1 MSTSTSAGISA
12 RFSAF
17 DRTTSIWGPITLAL
31 GLLISLAAALYAAFG
46 TGVGVTPLEL
56 VTAVGAVLATFGI
69 IAVIEPVS
77 YFPILGRSAMYQA
90 FLIGNISNKL
100 LPAALVAQAN
110 LGEKPGTR
118 RAELIAGS
126 AIIGAVLVHI
136 TTLILFVG
144 VLGTWLVGMLPAP
157 LIATARAYILPAIF
171 GAVLLQSVMA
181 MKSRRT
187 TLAAIAVS
195 AVIVF
200 VVVPLAPA
208 LTYFA
213 TALAVVITIVASWF
227 ARARTPQSPEA
238 GSGEAGAPDLA
249 AVHYHYGMNQLALK
263 NTEVAKEALKRS
275 IELAKASPF
284 PQVDDARRTLQGL

>member
-1 MSTSTSAGISA
+1 MPTLTPAEKTSG
-12 RFSAF
+12 FSAF
-17 DRTTSIWGPITLAL
+17 DRTTSVWGPITLGL

-90 FLIGNISNKL
+90 FLIGNIANKL
-100 LPAALVAQAN
+100 LPAAIVAQAN

-157 LIATARAYILPAIF
+157 LIATARSYILPAIF
-171 GAVLLQSVMA
+171 GAVVLQSVLA

-187 TLAAIAVS
+187 TMVAVAVAAA
-195 AVIVF
+195 IVF

-213 TALAVVITIVASWF
+213 TALAVIITIAASWL
-227 ARARTPQSPEA
+227 ARSKTAPT
-238 GSGEAGAPDLA
+238 GSTQEKQPTTISEPT
-249 AVHYHYGMNQLALK
+249 H
-263 NTEVAKEALKRS
+263 
-275 IELAKASPF
+275 
-284 PQVDDARRTLQGL
+284 

>member
-1 MSTSTSAGISA
+1 MSTMTSPETSA

-17 DRTTSIWGPITLAL
+17 DRTTSIWGPITLGL

-46 TGVGVTPLEL
+46 AGMGVTPLEL
-56 VTAVGAVLATFGI
+56 ITAVGAVLATFGI

-90 FLIGNISNKL
+90 FLIGNIANKL
-100 LPAALVAQAN
+100 LPAAIVAQAN

-157 LIATARAYILPAIF
+157 LIATARSYILPAIF
-171 GAVLLQSVMA
+171 GAVVLQSVMA

-187 TLAAIAVS
+187 TIVAVVVAAI
-195 AVIVF
+195 IVF
-200 VVVPLAPA
+200 VVVPLAPG

-213 TALAVVITIVASWF
+213 TALAVIITIAASWF
-227 ARARTPQSPEA
+227 ARSKAPQALVEPAAGDSAR
-238 GSGEAGAPDLA
+238 
-249 AVHYHYGMNQLALK
+249 
-263 NTEVAKEALKRS
+263 
-275 IELAKASPF
+275 
-284 PQVDDARRTLQGL
+284 ARISEPTH

>member
-1 MSTSTSAGISA
+1 MSTSTATETSA
-12 RFSAF
+12 RFAAF
-17 DRTTSIWGPITLAL
+17 DRTTSIWGPITLGL

-56 VTAVGAVLATFGI
+56 ATAVGAVLATFGI

-90 FLIGNISNKL
+90 FLIGNIANKL
-100 LPAALVAQAN
+100 LPAAIVAQAN

-126 AIIGAVLVHI
+126 AIIGAVMVHI
-136 TTLILFVG
+136 TTLILLVG
-144 VLGTWLVGMLPAP
+144 VLGTWLVGMLPPP
-157 LIATARAYILPAIF
+157 LIATARSYILPAIF
-171 GAVLLQSVMA
+171 GAVVLQSVMA

-187 TLAAIAVS
+187 TIVAVAVAAA
-195 AVIVF
+195 IVF

-213 TALAVVITIVASWF
+213 TALAVIITIAASWF
-227 ARARTPQSPEA
+227 ARSKTPLSPA
-238 GSGEAGAPDLA
+238 DTDAGEAG
-249 AVHYHYGMNQLALK
+249 
-263 NTEVAKEALKRS
+263 
-275 IELAKASPF
+275 
-284 PQVDDARRTLQGL
+284 RTTPIFEPIH

>member
-1 MSTSTSAGISA
+1 MSTSTTETTA
-12 RFSAF
+12 RFAAF
-17 DRTTSIWGPITLAL
+17 DRTTSVWGPITLGL
-31 GLLISLAAALYAAFG
+31 GLLISLAAALFAAFG
-46 TGVGVTPLEL
+46 TGMGVTPLEL

-90 FLIGNISNKL
+90 FLIGNIANKL
-100 LPAALVAQAN
+100 LPAAIVAQAN

-157 LIATARAYILPAIF
+157 LIATARSYILPAIF
-171 GAVLLQSVMA
+171 GAVVLQSVMA

-187 TLAAIAVS
+187 TIAAVIVA

-200 VVVPLAPA
+200 VVVPLAPG

-213 TALAVVITIVASWF
+213 TALAVIITIAASWL
-227 ARARTPQSPEA
+227 ARSKHPQAPA
-238 GSGEAGAPDLA
+238 ATDSGGAS
-249 AVHYHYGMNQLALK
+249 Q
-263 NTEVAKEALKRS
+263 
-275 IELAKASPF
+275 ASRISEP
-284 PQVDDARRTLQGL
+284 TH

>member
-1 MSTSTSAGISA
+1 MSTSTTTETAA
-12 RFSAF
+12 RFRAF
-17 DRTTSIWGPITLAL
+17 DRTTSVWGPITLAL
-31 GLLISLAAALYAAFG
+31 GLLISLASALFAAFG
-46 TGVGVTPLEL
+46 TGAGVTPLEL

-90 FLIGNISNKL
+90 FLIGNIANKL
-100 LPAALVAQAN
+100 LPAAIVAQAN

-157 LIATARAYILPAIF
+157 LIATARSYILPAIF
-171 GAVLLQSVMA
+171 GAVVLQSVMA

-187 TLAAIAVS
+187 TIVAVIVA

-200 VVVPLAPA
+200 VVVPLAPG

-213 TALAVVITIVASWF
+213 TALAVIITIAASWF
-227 ARARTPQSPEA
+227 ARPKAPQPPAATGPGASSPADRISE
-238 GSGEAGAPDLA
+238 PT
-249 AVHYHYGMNQLALK
+249 H
-263 NTEVAKEALKRS
+263 
-275 IELAKASPF
+275 
-284 PQVDDARRTLQGL
+284 

>member
-1 MSTSTSAGISA
+1 MPTPTTTEKTAG
-12 RFSAF
+12 FSAF
-17 DRTTSIWGPITLAL
+17 DRTTSVWGPITLGL
-31 GLLISLAAALYAAFG
+31 GLIISLAAALYAAFG
-46 TGVGVTPLEL
+46 TGAGVTPLEL
-56 VTAVGAVLATFGI
+56 ITAVGAVLATFGI

-90 FLIGNISNKL
+90 FLIGNIANKL
-100 LPAALVAQAN
+100 LPAAIVAQAN

-157 LIATARAYILPAIF
+157 LIATARSYILPAIF
-171 GAVLLQSVMA
+171 GAVVLQSVLA

-187 TLAAIAVS
+187 TIVAVAVAAA
-195 AVIVF
+195 IVF

-213 TALAVVITIVASWF
+213 TALAVVITITVSWL
-227 ARARTPQSPEA
+227 ARSKAPAVPAPENQATPISEPT
-238 GSGEAGAPDLA
+238 
-249 AVHYHYGMNQLALK
+249 H
-263 NTEVAKEALKRS
+263 
-275 IELAKASPF
+275 
-284 PQVDDARRTLQGL
+284 

>member
-1 MSTSTSAGISA
+1 MSTSTSAGSSA
-12 RFSAF
+12 RFAAF
-17 DRTTSIWGPITLAL
+17 DRTTSLWGPITLAL

-56 VTAVGAVLATFGI
+56 ATAVGAVLATFGI

-90 FLIGNISNKL
+90 FLIGNIANKL
-100 LPAALVAQAN
+100 LPAAIVAQAN

-187 TLAAIAVS
+187 TLVAIAVA

-200 VVVPLAPA
+200 VVVPLAPG

-213 TALAVVITIVASWF
+213 TALAVILTIAASWF

-238 GSGEAGAPDLA
+238 GTGEAG
-249 AVHYHYGMNQLALK
+249 
-263 NTEVAKEALKRS
+263 RS
-275 IELAKASPF
+275 TRISEPSH
-284 PQVDDARRTLQGL
+284 

>member
-1 MSTSTSAGISA
+1 MSTTTSPETSA

-17 DRTTSIWGPITLAL
+17 DRTTSVWGPITLGL

-46 TGVGVTPLEL
+46 AGMGVTPLEL

-90 FLIGNISNKL
+90 FLIGNIANKL
-100 LPAALVAQAN
+100 LPAAIVAQAN

-157 LIATARAYILPAIF
+157 LIATARSYILPAIF
-171 GAVLLQSVMA
+171 GAVVLQSVMA

-187 TLAAIAVS
+187 TIVAVIVAAA
-195 AVIVF
+195 IVF
-200 VVVPLAPA
+200 VVVPLAPG

-213 TALAVVITIVASWF
+213 TALAVLITIAASWF
-227 ARARTPQSPEA
+227 ARSRAPQAPMEPAA
-238 GSGEAGAPDLA
+238 GEIVQATRISEPT
-249 AVHYHYGMNQLALK
+249 H
-263 NTEVAKEALKRS
+263 
-275 IELAKASPF
+275 
-284 PQVDDARRTLQGL
+284 

>member
-1 MSTSTSAGISA
+1 MPTPTTAEKTAG
-12 RFSAF
+12 FSAF
-17 DRTTSIWGPITLAL
+17 DRTTSVWGPITLGL
-31 GLLISLAAALYAAFG
+31 GLVISLAAALYAAFG

-69 IAVIEPVS
+69 IAVIEPLS

-90 FLIGNISNKL
+90 FLIGNIANKL
-100 LPAALVAQAN
+100 LPAAIVAQAN

-157 LIATARAYILPAIF
+157 LIATARSYILPAIF
-171 GAVLLQSVMA
+171 GAVVLQSVLA
-181 MKSRRT
+181 MKSPRT
-187 TLAAIAVS
+187 TIVAVAVAAAI
-195 AVIVF
+195 VF
-200 VVVPLAPA
+200 IVVPLVPA

-213 TALAVVITIVASWF
+213 TALAVVITITASWL
-227 ARARTPQSPEA
+227 ARSKAAPALPTPENQP
-238 GSGEAGAPDLA
+238 APISEPT
-249 AVHYHYGMNQLALK
+249 H
-263 NTEVAKEALKRS
+263 
-275 IELAKASPF
+275 
-284 PQVDDARRTLQGL
+284 